1 MRISARTD
9 YAVRVLVSL
18 AAAVTRPLTCEAI
31 ADQQGIPYRFLK
43 SVVRDLRLAGLVR
56 SQRGCEGGYWL
67 GREAAA
73 ISLAE
78 VMAAVDGELLTVNGE
93 VPDPAGYPEP
103 AERLE
108 LVWRGLRAHLAQVF
122 ADVTIADLV
131 GAEPGSR
138 AAALFAGAGPGAGA
152 AAAPATAA
160 AAA

>member
-18 AAAVTRPLTCEAI
+18 AADASRPLTCEGI
-31 ADQQGIPYRFLK
+31 AAQQQIPYRFLK

-67 GREAAA
+67 GREAAG

-78 VMAAVDGELLTVNGE
+78 VMAAVDGELFTVNGE

-103 AERLE
+103 ADRIEVL
-108 LVWRGLRAHLAQVF
+108 WRGLRARLASVF
-122 ADVTIADLV
+122 AGITIADLLS
-131 GAEPGSR
+131 EDPGSP
-138 AAALFAGAGPGAGA
+138 AAALFAEA
-152 AAAPATAA
+152 ATVAQPA
-160 AAA
+160 